1 MVEFSGRDIIS
12 INDFTREEL
21 EYPFYLTDYF
31 RKEVEAHEQ
40 LHLLDGYIL
49 CPLFYEP
56 STRTRFSF
64 ESAMQRLGGGVI
76 PVGLAQTVSSAYKGE
91 SLEDAVRVFGQF
103 ADVILLRHP
112 EAGAAR
118 LAANVAPV
126 PIINGGDGANEHP
139 TQVFSELYTIH
150 RVRGQIDGLEITVVG
165 DLKYNR
171 VVRSFAIALSRFE
184 VKLNLVS
191 PRDAEMDR
199 AIVAMF
205 KPGRVHATN
214 NLEEVLPTTDVICLG
229 RIQVERHPDRKEA
242 EALKGIYRFDVSHLE
257 KAKEGLTIMHSGPR
271 LEELDPEVDNYPG
284 AIYFSQARDLLFNR
298 MALLA
303 LILGKA

>member
-1 MVEFSGRDIIS
+1 MVEFAGRDIIS
-12 INDFTREEL
+12 MKDFSREEL

-31 RKEVEAHEQ
+31 RKKVEAHEQ

-49 CPLFYEP
+49 CTLFYEP

-64 ESAMQRLGGGVI
+64 ESAMQKLGGGTL

-91 SLEDAVRVFGQF
+91 SLEDAARVFGQF

-112 EAGAAR
+112 EEGAAR
-118 LAANVAPV
+118 LAADVAPV
-126 PIINGGDGANEHP
+126 PVINGGDGGNEHP
-139 TQVFSELYTIH
+139 TQVFSELYTIQ
-150 RVRGQIDGLEITVVG
+150 RVRGHIDGLEITVVG
-165 DLKYNR
+165 DLQHNR
-171 VVRSFAIALSRFE
+171 VARSFAIALSRFE

-191 PRDAEMDR
+191 PKGVEMDP

-205 KPGRVHATN
+205 KPGRVYETN
-214 NLEEVLPTTDVICLG
+214 DMEEVLPTTDVICLG
-229 RIQVERHPDRKEA
+229 RIQVERYADREKA
-242 EALKGIYRFDVSHLE
+242 EALRGSYRFDMSHL
-257 KAKEGLTIMHSGPR
+257 KNAKKGLTIMHSGPR
-271 LEELDPEVDNYPG
+271 LEELEAEIDKYPG